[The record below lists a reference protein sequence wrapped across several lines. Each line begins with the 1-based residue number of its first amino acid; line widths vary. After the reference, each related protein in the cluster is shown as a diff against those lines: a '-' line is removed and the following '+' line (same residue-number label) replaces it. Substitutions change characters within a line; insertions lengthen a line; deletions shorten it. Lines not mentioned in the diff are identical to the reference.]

1 MGRIVHYSF
10 RAVSLLFLLGL
21 IVTVA
26 LVLLA
31 VGGPILLNIDILA
44 EPTYTRVTDFMRRML
59 LYIAAC
65 AIGYIIT
72 SWGSRLTLP
81 TRRVATSVP
90 TSVPTSVQPWD
101 SPQISRPQGSR
112 PERPGSL

>member
-1 MGRIVHYSF
+1 MGRILHHSL
-10 RAVSLLFLLGL
+10 RAVSILFLIGL
-21 IVTVA
+21 IVAVG

-59 LYIAAC
+59 LYIVAC

-81 TRRVATSVP
+81 KRRVAASR
-90 TSVPTSVQPWD
+90 QPWD
-101 SPQISRPQGSR
+101 GLQISRPQGSR

>member
-1 MGRIVHYSF
+1 MGRILHHSLS
-10 RAVSLLFLLGL
+10 AVSILFLIGL
-21 IVTVA
+21 IVAVG

-59 LYIAAC
+59 LYIVAC

-81 TRRVATSVP
+81 KRRVAASR
-90 TSVPTSVQPWD
+90 QPWD
-101 SPQISRPQGSR
+101 GLQISRPQGSR

>member
-1 MGRIVHYSF
+1 MGKILHYSF
-10 RAVSLLFLLGL
+10 RAVSILFLIGL
-21 IVTVA
+21 IVTVG

-59 LYIAAC
+59 SYIVAC

-81 TRRVATSVP
+81 KRHVAASG
-90 TSVPTSVQPWD
+90 QPWD
-101 SPQISRPQGSR
+101 GLQISKPQGSR